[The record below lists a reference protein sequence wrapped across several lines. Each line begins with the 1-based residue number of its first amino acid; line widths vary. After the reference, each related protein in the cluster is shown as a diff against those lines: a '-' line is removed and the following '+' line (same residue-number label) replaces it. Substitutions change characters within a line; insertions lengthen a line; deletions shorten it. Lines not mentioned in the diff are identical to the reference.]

1 MRIVLDTN
9 VLVASLKSRLGAS
22 FALISLVPR
31 ERFELALSVPLYV
44 EYQDVLLRKEK
55 VPEFTEEEKLKF
67 IRYLC
72 SKSHHQ
78 DIFYLWRPF
87 LKDIKDDMIL
97 ELAVASESK
106 YIVTHNVRDFRGSKK
121 FGVEVL
127 KPQEIL
133 KILEKNR

>member
-9 VLVASLKSRLGAS
+9 ILVSALRSRLGAS

-31 ERFELALSVPLYV
+31 EEYELALSVPLYV
-44 EYQDVLLRKEK
+44 EYKDVILREGKI
-55 VPEFTEEEKLKF
+55 PGYSDEEKLKF
-67 IRYLC
+67 LRYLC

-106 YIVTHNVRDFRGSKK
+106 YIVSHNVRDFRGSEK
-121 FGVEVL
+121 FGIEVL

-133 KILEKNR
+133 KILESKT